1 MGLLYFILFVVAFY
15 YIFKFSM
22 RLLLPFAMRKLTERM
37 MKKAQQQGQGQYNYG
52 GAGNPFGNGSPFGGA
67 SQQQSQRGT
76 YTKEVKIKVDY
87 VPTQESKRKGT
98 ATAGEFIDFEEVK

>member
-52 GAGNPFGNGSPFGGA
+52 SAGNPFGSGNPFGNTD
-67 SQQQSQRGT
+67 QQQSYKKQGAKDGKVT
-76 YTKEVKIKVDY
+76 VDY
-87 VPTQESKRKGT
+87 VPAQDPKRKGT

>member
-1 MGLLYFILFVVAFY
+1 MSLLYFILSVVAFY

-37 MKKAQQQGQGQYNYG
+37 LKKAQQQSQGQYNYG
-52 GAGNPFGNGSPFGGA
+52 GGGSPFGSSNPFGEA
-67 SQQQSQRGT
+67 QQQQSYKKQG
-76 YTKEVKIKVDY
+76 TKEGKVKVDY
-87 VPTQESKRKGT
+87 VPNQESKGKGA